1 MQLTVKHVARIFNIP
16 EAAVYRLI
24 KKGQLP
30 VYRINDQYRFN
41 RSELVEWATLNKVN
55 MAPSSF
61 LEPETEA
68 LLATR
73 IADAL
78 QAGGV
83 FYDLPGLN
91 KEEALRAVVEII
103 PLPADVERD
112 FIFHML
118 LAREQLAS
126 TGVGEGI
133 AIPHPR
139 SPILLHVHTPLVS
152 LCFLEKAVDFGALDG
167 KPVFALITIITANA
181 RQHLHLLSRLSFCL
195 RDPRLRATLE
205 RRAPREVIL
214 QQIARVESER
224 CESAGGAS

>member
-24 KKGQLP
+24 KKGRLP

-55 MAPSSF
+55 MAPSVF

-68 LLATR
+68 IPATR
-73 IADAL
+73 LADAL
-78 QAGGV
+78 QTGGI
-83 FYDLPGLN
+83 FYHLPGPS
-91 KEEALRAVVEII
+91 KEEALRAVVDII
-103 PLPADVERD
+103 PLPADIERD

-126 TGVGEGI
+126 TGVGDGI

-139 SPILLHVHTPLVS
+139 SPILLHVHTPLLS
-152 LCFLEKAVDFGALDG
+152 LCFLEKALDFGALDG
-167 KPVFALITIITANA
+167 IPVFALFTIITANA

-195 RDPRLRATLE
+195 RDPRLREALD
-205 RRAPREVIL
+205 RRALREEIL
-214 QQIARVESER
+214 QKIARVESER
-224 CESAGGAS
+224 CESSGETS

>member
-55 MAPSSF
+55 MGSSVF

-68 LLATR
+68 LPATR
-73 IADAL
+73 LSDAL
-78 QAGGV
+78 QAGGI
-83 FYDLPGLN
+83 FYHLPGPS
-91 KEEALRAVVEII
+91 KEEALRAVVDII
-103 PLPADVERD
+103 PLPSDVERD

-139 SPILLHVHTPLVS
+139 SPILLHVHTPLLS

-167 KPVFALITIITANA
+167 KPVFALFTIITANA
-181 RQHLHLLSRLSFCL
+181 RLHLHLLSRLSFCL
-195 RDPRLRATLE
+195 RNPGLRETLE
-205 RRAPREVIL
+205 RRASREEIL

-224 CESAGGAS
+224 CGSSGETS

>member
-55 MAPSSF
+55 MASSAF
-61 LEPETEA
+61 LDPETGP
-68 LLATR
+68 LPATR
-73 IADAL
+73 LADAL

-83 FYDLPGLN
+83 FYRLPGLS
-91 KEEALRAVVEII
+91 KEEALREVVDII

-112 FIFHML
+112 YIFHML

-126 TGVGEGI
+126 TGVGDGI

-139 SPILLHVHTPLVS
+139 SPILLHVHAPLVS
-152 LCFLEKAVDFGALDG
+152 LCFLEQAVDFNALDG
-167 KPVFALITIITANA
+167 IPVFALITIITANA
-181 RQHLHLLSRLSFCL
+181 RLHLQLLSRLSFCL
-195 RDPRLRATLE
+195 RDPGLREAFK
-205 RRAPREVIL
+205 RRAPAEEIL
-214 QQIARVESER
+214 RHIARVESEW
-224 CESAGGAS
+224 CEPSGVKS